1 MTCSYE
7 SLFGKLSLDITIA
20 VTRPALSS
28 WETVWQWSS
37 TRGFI
42 ILLGLTQRMYRV
54 LLFDIRLIKDSRWH
68 LNFEVTRSFVASDRF
83 FTMELLF
90 ESSAFDNVNRRLNW
104 SRMNGFVLL
113 RAHDNKSD
121 GILSRLRSMN
131 CLASYWEMQDRNMS
145 QGCT

>member
-1 MTCSYE
+1 
-7 SLFGKLSLDITIA
+7 
-20 VTRPALSS
+20 
-28 WETVWQWSS
+28 
-37 TRGFI
+37 
-42 ILLGLTQRMYRV
+42 
-54 LLFDIRLIKDSRWH
+54 
-68 LNFEVTRSFVASDRF
+68 
-83 FTMELLF
+83 MELLF